1 MRTTLTLD
9 PDVVAAL
16 QKVVAKSGVSFKEA
30 VNTALRTGLAATKRP
45 AQAKRRFVQRTW
57 NGGPMLLD
65 WSAVKQLLLDD
76 EVERFLETD
85 RR

>member
-9 PDVVAAL
+9 PDVAAAL
-16 QKVVAKSGVSFKEA
+16 HKVVAKSGVSFKEA
-30 VNTALRTGLAATKRP
+30 VNTALLTGLAATKRP
-45 AQAKRRFVQRTW
+45 TQAKRRFVQRTW
-57 NGGPMLLD
+57 NGGAMLLD
-65 WSAVKQLLLDD
+65 WSEVKQLLLDE